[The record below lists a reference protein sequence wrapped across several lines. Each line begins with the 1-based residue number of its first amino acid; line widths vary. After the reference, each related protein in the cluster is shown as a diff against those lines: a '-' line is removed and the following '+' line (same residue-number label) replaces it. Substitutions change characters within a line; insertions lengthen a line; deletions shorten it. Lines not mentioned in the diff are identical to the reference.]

1 MIHVFKIAY
10 MRYLN
15 MLLLFLAA
23 VFCGCK
29 GGYDDKKVKGEYKRT
44 DSILK
49 NTRNVDSLKMF
60 VKTYHA
66 SNDKRAEVIAMREL
80 GKRLR
85 EESKF
90 SDAIDT
96 HRNGLKLAES
106 IKDTNNIIQILNQLG
121 TSYRRIGIMDEAA
134 AYHYRALSYCDM
146 YGNPEDKKILKSRV
160 TTLNGIGNAM
170 KVMGNDEAADSI
182 FRQALEGEKKLNS
195 PLGMAINYANLGT
208 LFERKKQYDS
218 AMVYYG
224 ESMRLNSEAKSKLGV
239 SLCYTHFGQVYE
251 KRKMIDS
258 AIVQYNLA
266 YDVIRGDRDLWHIL
280 ASTLALARAYIIK
293 GSLDKAWD
301 LLCDSEKTAE
311 EINSIR
317 HLAQV
322 SKLKYQWYEKK
333 GDNAKALEYYI
344 RNRKY
349 EDSLNNE
356 ENNSRIQN
364 LRVDYE
370 RQSKQYEINLL
381 ENKLTNQKLEQT
393 RILIAATFVVML
405 LLVIWI
411 VTLIRGRRQLKKAN
425 DEIAE
430 AYKETK
436 KALEVKTSFMKS
448 MKHEIRTPLNGI
460 MGFSQLLASMYSNDE
475 QAQQMTEVIEKQSAL
490 LAKIIDDI
498 LEIADADTLK
508 PHIEDCKLDEMAE
521 EAMAMARQVAAPGV
535 AFAFK
540 TDSEEC
546 VVSTDRRILQK
557 ILEKVL
563 DNAAKFTTQGQV
575 TVIASH
581 TADGGLEISVEDTG
595 PGIPADKA
603 EAVFEQF
610 VKLDEFSQGTGMG
623 LTLCRTIIQK
633 LNGRIYVDTSY
644 SDGCRIKIE
653 LPRLQM

>member
-1 MIHVFKIAY
+1 
-10 MRYLN
+10 MRYFN
-15 MLLLFLAA
+15 MLLLSIAA
-23 VFCGCK
+23 VLSGCN
-29 GGYDDKKVKGEYKRT
+29 GGFDDTKSKGEYKRT

-49 NTRNVDSLKMF
+49 NVRSVDSLRMF
-60 VKTYHA
+60 VKTYHD
-66 SNDKRAEVIAMREL
+66 SHDTRAEVIAMREL

-90 SDAIDT
+90 SDAIET

-106 IKDTNNIIQILNQLG
+106 IKDTNNIIHILNQLG

-134 AYHYRALSYCDM
+134 AYHYRALSYCDV
-146 YGNPEDKKILKSRV
+146 YGNPNDKKILKNRV

-170 KVMGNDEAADSI
+170 KVMGNDVAADSI
-182 FRQALEGEKKLNS
+182 FRQALDGERKLDS
-195 PLGMAINYANLGT
+195 KLGMAINYANIGT
-208 LFERKKQYDS
+208 LFERKKQFDS
-218 AMVYYG
+218 AMVYYS
-224 ESMRLNSEAKSKLGV
+224 ESMRLNTEAKSKLGV
-239 SLCYTHFGQVYE
+239 SLCHTHFGQVYE

-280 ASTLALARAYIIK
+280 ASTLALARAYTIK
-293 GSLDKAWD
+293 GSLDKAWE
-301 LLCDSEKTAE
+301 LLCDAEKTAG

-370 RQSKQYEINLL
+370 RQSKQYEINIL
-381 ENKLTNQKLEQT
+381 ENELTSQKLEQT
-393 RILIAATFVVML
+393 RILIAAAFVVMV

-411 VTLIRGRRQLKKAN
+411 VTLMRGRRQLKKAN

-498 LEIADADTLK
+498 LGIADADTIK
-508 PHIEDCKLDEMAE
+508 IHIEECPLGDIVG
-521 EAMAMARQVAAPGV
+521 EAMAMARQVAASGV
-535 AFAFK
+535 SFEYKPDDEGIVA
-540 TDSEEC
+540 
-546 VVSTDRRILQK
+546 STDRHILQK

-563 DNAAKFTTQGQV
+563 DNAAKFTTQGLV
-575 TVIASH
+575 SVLACH
-581 TADGGLEISVEDTG
+581 TADGGLDISVEDTG

-603 EAVFEQF
+603 EVVFEQF
-610 VKLDEFSQGTGMG
+610 TKLDEFSQGTGMG
-623 LTLCRTIIQK
+623 LTLCRTLIEK

-644 SDGCRIKIE
+644 TGGCRIKIE
-653 LPRLQM
+653 LPMLQS